1 MTFLPR
7 LLLILALALGTLA
20 PVEWRPGW
28 IPGSGPAAAQQAID
42 YDAWHDVALR
52 AEAALDSGEASTE
65 ALEDL
70 RAEVVGWRQRFLEA
84 QDTNAA
90 AIESL
95 RDQLDALGP
104 APEEGETE
112 ADEIAARR
120 AELTE
125 DLANAE
131 VPGRTAEA
139 AFRRAEAIVRQID
152 TLVRTRQAGELM
164 QIGPSPAIPALWPDA
179 LADFAESFREM
190 AIETRAQWN
199 SDITRETFRTQLPF
213 TVVYIVIAAVL
224 LLRGRRAM
232 VWLTQAVLNRSR
244 GRARWL
250 AGFITSLFQVV
261 VPVLGI
267 LLLLAALISTGLF
280 GVRGTTFISAL
291 SGLGMATFIAW
302 WIGLRLYPLHED
314 APRPLAATF
323 EYAGEMRFHAI
334 LLGVLV
340 GLRYILSALVG
351 VDSYSEGTRAVLYF
365 PLLVAFGFVFLRI
378 GRILMRSVSLSE
390 ANDEL
395 DVTFAQR
402 GQRLVGQALV
412 VLAVVGP
419 ALALVGYLNAA
430 IFAMVPTVS
439 SLAVLALLRI
449 LHDIVVEL
457 YGLITRKSSEEAGQ
471 ALTPS
476 LISFGLVIASLPV
489 FALIWGAR
497 PSDLLEVWAQFN
509 AGFSVGDA
517 QISPSV
523 FLTFL
528 LVFVVLFAGTRLFQ
542 SALKSTILPKTG
554 IDPGGQNAIVSGIG
568 YLGIG
573 LGAVI
578 AITTAGIDLSAL
590 AFVAGALSV
599 GIGFGMQNIV
609 SNFIS
614 GLILL
619 VERPVAEGDW
629 IEVGGHMGIV
639 KDISV
644 RSTRIE
650 TFDKN
655 DVIVPN
661 ADFISGAV
669 KNWTRGSSVGRIIVT
684 VGVAYGTDTR
694 KVEKIL
700 LEIAMNHP
708 LVALDPEPEVD
719 FLEFGASSL
728 DFQMRM
734 VLRDIAYGLP
744 VRTEIRH
751 QIAERFA
758 AEGIEIPFAQ
768 QDIWIRNPEAM
779 RLGKAQVAT
788 EEAAPEPPT
797 DDAAASS
804 SGSTSDMR
812 GEDTVDDAGPDGDQ
826 A

>member
-1 MTFLPR
+1 MTRPVR
-7 LLLILALALGTLA
+7 LLLILVLALGALA
-20 PVEWRPGW
+20 PVAWAPGT
-28 IPGSGPAAAQQAID
+28 SPAAAQQALD
-42 YDAWHDVALR
+42 YDTWHDVALR
-52 AEAALDSGEASTE
+52 AEAALDAGAASTD

-70 RAEVVGWRQRFLEA
+70 RAEVVEWRQQFLEA

-90 AIESL
+90 AIQSL

-104 APEEGETE
+104 APEEGATE

-120 AELTE
+120 VELTE
-125 DLANAE
+125 ALANAE

-152 TLVRTRQAGELM
+152 TLVRARQAGELM
-164 QIGPSPAIPALWPDA
+164 QIGPSPAIPALWPVA
-179 LADFAESFREM
+179 AEDFLESVKAVAAET
-190 AIETRAQWN
+190 ETQWS
-199 SDITRETFRTQLPF
+199 SDTTRELFRTQLPF
-213 TVVYIVIAAVL
+213 TLIYIAIAAVL

-232 VWLTQAVLNRSR
+232 VWLTQTVLNRSR

-267 LLLLAALISTGLF
+267 LLLSAALISTGLF
-280 GVRGTTFISAL
+280 GLRGQTFVAAL
-291 SGLGMATFIAW
+291 SGLGMTTFFAW
-302 WIGLRLYPLHED
+302 WIALRLYPLHED

-323 EYAGEMRFHAI
+323 DYAGEMRFDVTM
-334 LLGVLV
+334 LGVLV
-340 GLRYILSALVG
+340 GIHYMLSSLI
-351 VDSYSEGTRAVLYF
+351 DYESYGDGTRAVLYF
-365 PLLVAFGFVFLRI
+365 PLLVAFGFLFFRI
-378 GRILMRSVSLSE
+378 GRILMRSVTLSAE
-390 ANDEL
+390 NAAL

-402 GQRLVGQALV
+402 GQRLVGQVLV
-412 VLAVVGP
+412 VLAVAGP

-430 IFAMVPTVS
+430 IFIMVPTVS
-439 SLAVLALLRI
+439 SLAMLALLRI

-457 YGLITRKSSEEAGQ
+457 YALITRKTAEEAGQ

-476 LISFGLVIASLPV
+476 LLSFVLVFASLPI

-497 PSDLLEVWAQFN
+497 PSDLLEVWSQFN
-509 AGFSVGDA
+509 AGFSIGDA
-517 QISPSV
+517 RISPAV
-523 FLTFL
+523 FLTFI
-528 LVFVVLFAGTRLFQ
+528 VIFAVLFAATRLFQ
-542 SALKSTILPKTG
+542 AALRSTILPKTK
-554 IDPGGQNAIVSGIG
+554 IDPGGQNAIVAGIG

-578 AITTAGIDLSAL
+578 AVTTAGIDLSAL

-599 GIGFGMQNIV
+599 GIGFGLQNIV

-669 KNWTRGSSVGRIIVT
+669 KNWTRGSSMGRIIVT

-708 LVALDPEPEVD
+708 LVALDPEPAVD

-734 VLRDIAYGLP
+734 VLRDIAHGLA

-758 AEGIEIPFAQ
+758 AENIEIPFAQ
-768 QDIWIRNPEAM
+768 QDIWIRNPETL
-779 RLGKAQVAT
+779 RLGKAQVAAD
-788 EEAAPEPPT
+788 EAGPGDT
-797 DDAAASS
+797 SDDAATV
-804 SGSTSDMR
+804 SGSTSDEVR
-812 GEDTVDDAGPDGDQ
+812 GEDTVDDAGTDGEQ
-826 A
+826 T